1 MFSLFIVAWGKRS
14 LSVVWSG
21 CKSFKFILQKH
32 EGCQRF
38 STGENEQH
46 ESIQR
51 GFFLQ
56 AWPCI
61 VLQDFGCTVI
71 GNVLPDNSYHS
82 CLSETGTLMACG
94 DGCLKFSGEVCCWLR
109 LCRPEITSAPGCIP
123 RRREHG
129 TVVEVPTWLPS
140 VVRSSKCTG
149 QPREFSHEEAVMEG
163 DCGLALT
170 LKRQTYEQK
179 KALILN
185 LTMMATLWFV
195 KHWMP
200 KVKMQ
205 AESL

>member
-1 MFSLFIVAWGKRS
+1 MRAVRDSLPERMNSMSPSKEA
-14 LSVVWSG
+14 
-21 CKSFKFILQKH
+21 
-32 EGCQRF
+32 
-38 STGENEQH
+38 
-46 ESIQR
+46 
-51 GFFLQ
+51 FLQ

-94 DGCLKFSGEVCCWLR
+94 DGCLKFSGEACCWLR

-123 RRREHG
+123 RRREHR

-149 QPREFSHEEAVMEG
+149 QPREFSHEEAVMKG

-170 LKRQTYEQK
+170 LKRQTYEQKK

-200 KVKMQ
+200 NVKMQ
-205 AESL
+205 AKSL